1 MFFVAAT
8 ILSAALPA
16 LEGGGPGLSYW
27 PWPTGVD
34 LGISQSM
41 SETPDFEEVYEE
53 QADFV
58 YSLSRRLSR
67 GNSDAEDLFQEVF
80 LRVHR
85 FLPKFQGGSVRGW
98 LRRIVVNTNASMKRG
113 KKNQNLAHL
122 DETPG
127 WKDSIADSA
136 ETPAELAER
145 ASTRQGLEAAL
156 AELSEDFRTILIL
169 REVEDLDYSEIAEV
183 LNVPVGTVR
192 SRLARARMALRKQL
206 ETTSVVAG

>member
-1 MFFVAAT
+1 LREEKVFLETAT
-8 ILSAALPA
+8 ILSAIL
-16 LEGGGPGLSYW
+16 
-27 PWPTGVD
+27 
-34 LGISQSM
+34 SM
-41 SETPDFEEVYEE
+41 SQTPDFEEVYEE

-67 GNSDAEDLFQEVF
+67 GNADAEDLFQEVF

-98 LRRIVVNTNASMKRG
+98 LRRIVVNTNSSMKRG
-113 KKNQNLAHL
+113 KKNQAMAHL

-127 WKDSIADSA
+127 WKDSIPDT
-136 ETPAELAER
+136 EEGPLEVAER
-145 ASTRQGLEAAL
+145 ADSRQALEKAL

-192 SRLARARMALRKQL
+192 SRLARARMALRKEL
-206 ETTSVVAG
+206 EVGSCKMSAS